1 MGSNVFIWRWARV
14 REMICAGAKNM
25 VARLT
30 FLSGK
35 RRFCSPAVQ
44 VKLDEDIKIMDWSIC
59 AIMISSLPD
68 DIA

>member
-1 MGSNVFIWRWARV
+1 
-14 REMICAGAKNM
+14 M

-68 DIA
+68 DIAYIRKLNRQSKGR